1 MKTIKV
7 LLVLAILLCSN
18 TIFANNSKVNDLPK
32 TETITVEIQKI
43 LKNSNLEFTEEV
55 SANVYFTINNKSEI
69 VVLSIDS
76 DSDELEQFLKY
87 KLNYCKIQAEG
98 MAPGRKYL
106 IPVKLVSSM

>member
-7 LLVLAILLCSN
+7 LLVLAILLCSK
-18 TIFANNSKVNDLPK
+18 TIFANDSKMNDLPK

-43 LKNSNLEFTEEV
+43 LKNSNLEFNEEV

-106 IPVKLVSSM
+106 IPVKLVASI